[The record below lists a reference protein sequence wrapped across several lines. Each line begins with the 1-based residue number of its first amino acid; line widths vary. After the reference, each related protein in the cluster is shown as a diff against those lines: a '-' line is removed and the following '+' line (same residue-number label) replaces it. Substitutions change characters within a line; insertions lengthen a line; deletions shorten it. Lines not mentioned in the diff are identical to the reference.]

1 MPVSPVVHETLRQ
14 VLDWNDSRAK
24 TWAATFYFLIGL
36 GMICQTF
43 SLALL
48 EFLVNPPAL
57 VTLSAKVSRRS
68 SRHSLLD
75 VPLTHVQFYSH
86 HGGWDAWVDGYWT
99 QTPSKKVYC
108 LLRGLPPARLSYRF
122 HNPVAGHI
130 DYVGSRSG
138 TYWSVNADAA
148 PVRELCL
155 LQ

>member
-1 MPVSPVVHETLRQ
+1 MPVSPVVHEILRQ

-86 HGGWDAWVDGYWT
+86 HGGGGMPGWMAIG
-99 QTPSKKVYC
+99 PR
-108 LLRGLPPARLSYRF
+108 LLRRRCIAYCEACPPLDY
-122 HNPVAGHI
+122 HI
-130 DYVGSRSG
+130 GFI
-138 TYWSVNADAA
+138 T
-148 PVRELCL
+148 P
-155 LQ
+155 